1 MFQIVKRRAIWYA
14 VSGILVGVSILS
26 TIFFGFNQSI
36 DFTGGSLWEIKTSK
50 SLSVDE
56 VRTFLSGYVSGDIV
70 VQPVEQGL
78 IMRFKT
84 IDEETHQKIYA
95 DFTQK
100 FGMVVENRFE
110 SIGPVIGQE
119 LKKKSTISVI
129 LVAIA
134 IILYV
139 AWAFRKVSKPVNSW
153 TYGIVTI
160 ISLLHDVMIPMGLFA
175 ILGKF
180 FNVEIGASFIA
191 AILTIA
197 GYSVNDTIVVLDR
210 VRENLTRDKGDFEEI
225 VEKSVHQTIAR
236 SLNTTVTTLLAMVAV
251 YFFGG
256 ETVKYFALALIVG
269 IAFGAYSSIFIASP
283 LLITWYKRQYK

>member
-1 MFQIVKRRAIWYA
+1 MFKIVENRTIWYA

-26 TIFFGFNQSI
+26 IVFFGFNQSI

-50 SLSVDE
+50 SLSVGE
-56 VRTFLSGYVSGDIV
+56 VRTFLSGYISGDIV
-70 VQPVEQGL
+70 VQPTEEGL

-100 FGMVVENRFE
+100 FGLVVENRFE

-153 TYGIVTI
+153 FYGSVTI
-160 ISLLHDVMIPMGLFA
+160 VSLLHDVMIRWGFSLFW
-175 ILGKF
+175 
-180 FNVEIGASFIA
+180 
-191 AILTIA
+191 
-197 GYSVNDTIVVLDR
+197 
-210 VRENLTRDKGDFEEI
+210 ENFSTL
-225 VEKSVHQTIAR
+225 R
-236 SLNTTVTTLLAMVAV
+236 SALRLLRR
-251 YFFGG
+251 F
-256 ETVKYFALALIVG
+256 
-269 IAFGAYSSIFIASP
+269 
-283 LLITWYKRQYK
+283 